1 MLYFYCMKKKIFL
14 TFTALSVLFTFIL
27 SSCAGTP
34 ETEQEEPQAP
44 VEIQDEIETVE
55 TEPVEVVS
63 EEDDSVI
70 VIDDEDES
78 DDEYLRSIA
87 ALDAQEAVSKQEF
100 ADDKREILE
109 LISELA
115 IIMETK
121 DTLNWLGY
129 IEDESKDYW
138 KNPANL
144 RKAQR
149 KLPNKLI
156 ELKTIEDYF
165 KYVWIPARQN
175 KQIDEIHYISKTNV
189 KAVQIREDLSE
200 LIYYE
205 FIKINGKWLL
215 YLPPVS

>member
-27 SSCAGTP
+27 SACAGTP

-63 EEDDSVI
+63 DEDDSVI
-70 VIDDEDES
+70 VIDDENES

-109 LISELA
+109 LINELA

-129 IEDESKDYW
+129 IEDESKD
-138 KNPANL
+138 
-144 RKAQR
+144 
-149 KLPNKLI
+149 
-156 ELKTIEDYF
+156 
-165 KYVWIPARQN
+165 
-175 KQIDEIHYISKTNV
+175 
-189 KAVQIREDLSE
+189 
-200 LIYYE
+200 
-205 FIKINGKWLL
+205 
-215 YLPPVS
+215 